1 MFLNGIISIFNLYN
15 LLNVTHDIKTS
26 AYTFTSDQG
35 TFNSRFD
42 VIYTNSTLN
51 IPTPTFDANS
61 VIVYKNDSKVLNI
74 NAGKVVM
81 KNVKIYDVRGR
92 MIYEKSN
99 INTTATTLN
108 DLKAEQEVLLVKIT
122 SDDNKVVTKKVVF

>member
-1 MFLNGIISIFNLYN
+1 
-15 LLNVTHDIKTS
+15 
-26 AYTFTSDQG
+26 
-35 TFNSRFD
+35 
-42 VIYTNSTLN
+42 
-51 IPTPTFDANS
+51 
-61 VIVYKNDSKVLNI
+61 VLNI

-92 MIYEKSN
+92 LIYEKSN
-99 INTTATTLN
+99 INTTTTALK